1 MSGLT
6 GDYLGMTLTVSELD
20 IENLAYFKHAA
31 AHDFHLQKCSDCG
44 IIRYP
49 PGAACHHCG
58 SLESEWVPVEAK
70 GAVHS
75 YNEVHHPIQPA
86 FKDRVPYM
94 TLIVELDTQRGKPS
108 AEEALRVAGNLVT
121 EDGAFAPPDLLKR
134 VGIGS
139 RMKMVFTDVA
149 EGLSLPQWTLDEA
162 ADQPETPWRYPQD

>member
-1 MSGLT
+1 MSVLK

-20 IENLAYFKHAA
+20 IENVAYFKHAA
-31 AHDFHLQKCSDCG
+31 EHDFHLQKCSDCG

-58 SLESEWVPVEAK
+58 GLESEWVPVEAK
-70 GAVHS
+70 GTVHS

-94 TLIVELDTQRGKPS
+94 TLIVELDTQRGEPS

-121 EDGAFAPPDLLKR
+121 EDGAFAPPELMNR

-149 EGLSLPQWTLDEA
+149 EGLSLPQWTLDEE
-162 ADQPETPWRYPQD
+162 ADQPDTPWRYSQE